1 MNDFLRK
8 ECKMLKVLQGVSY
21 KELAELIEVRQDSFY
36 SWLKGY
42 FNYGLNRQKRLKE
55 IIELLK
61 EVE

>member
-1 MNDFLRK
+1 MNDYLRN

-21 KELAELIEVRQDSFY
+21 KELAELIEVRQDTFY

-42 FNYGLNRQKRLKE
+42 FNYSPSRQNRLKE
-55 IIELLK
+55 VIGLLK